1 MDFPFDL
8 EEIKKEDE
16 LHNKSQS
23 IFDEELETVEKQKR
37 NFCECGGLI
46 VIDISNGVDMCTECR
61 DIKNKI
67 GVDTDLYTTEGSSG
81 ISRTCTMSEYGDH
94 AKLYVPNLGYSNA
107 NMQHYYN
114 SFNTKNQTL
123 KSVFKHIDRITN
135 IFKIS
140 DSVSSDSKRI
150 YNIIINELQISSRGQ
165 CRWGVIGFCFLKSF
179 ENNKFPKKQCE
190 IATMLADYLKGEK
203 KQFRCPDPKKH
214 KSKDKTICIKCLQQN
229 ITKSRNKIYSM
240 TDDNKFT
247 QINTI
252 LSSYDYVD
260 GHISEL
266 EIQSPWD
273 NLCRHI
279 AKGINKIN
287 KHKLDNIEYS
297 LSLGCIMVIKI
308 LYEDRE
314 KNRWYHPVLGEHKI
328 IKKQDICEKR
338 MLSKVILDK
347 VTCRLFEYIDY
358 LTPTDEE
365 ILQIKKDSI
374 DNLPKNPPEI
384 IVKS

>member
-1 MDFPFDL
+1 
-8 EEIKKEDE
+8 
-16 LHNKSQS
+16 
-23 IFDEELETVEKQKR
+23 
-37 NFCECGGLI
+37 
-46 VIDISNGVDMCTECR
+46 
-61 DIKNKI
+61 
-67 GVDTDLYTTEGSSG
+67 
-81 ISRTCTMSEYGDH
+81 
-94 AKLYVPNLGYSNA
+94 
-107 NMQHYYN
+107 
-114 SFNTKNQTL
+114 
-123 KSVFKHIDRITN
+123 
-135 IFKIS
+135 
-140 DSVSSDSKRI
+140 
-150 YNIIINELQISSRGQ
+150 
-165 CRWGVIGFCFLKSF
+165 
-179 ENNKFPKKQCE
+179 
-190 IATMLADYLKGEK
+190 MLADYLKGEK